1 MVCPF
6 VVAEGA
12 MVAIEAG
19 VEDCKD
25 LGTSFDACFFESGSW
40 GTQRKEHKII
50 QKVASQAQ
58 ARTRPWDFRFGAMTG
73 VGHVGRQ
80 GRLQPGG

>member
-1 MVCPF
+1 MRVSLK
-6 VVAEGA
+6 VGR
-12 MVAIEAG
+12 G
-19 VEDCKD
+19 V
-25 LGTSFDACFFESGSW
+25 
-40 GTQRKEHKII
+40 TQRKEHKII

-80 GRLQPGG
+80 GRLQPGGQATPRLVPSPSNLSNAQAVFGLGVSWL